1 MAGLSAGNT
10 IQYHQPSFS
19 NGHLHFSRLANNGT
33 IYFLSTLNYRGGFP
47 FTGKITGDTN
57 QFMFHHLWVQFT
69 LGGTNYL
76 LDPSFKVSEPIQGID
91 LSAAMGLT
99 TNDLLSA
106 AGTGATT
113 R

>member
-1 MAGLSAGNT
+1 MSILRTDPFLSD
-10 IQYHQPSFS
+10 
-19 NGHLHFSRLANNGT
+19 
-33 IYFLSTLNYRGGFP
+33 LSTLNYRSGFP
-47 FTGKITGDTN
+47 FTGKISGDTN
-57 QFMFHHLWVQFT
+57 QFIFHHLWVQLS

-91 LSAAMGLT
+91 LSAAMGLS

-113 R
+113 TADYV